1 MDAKALLKA
10 SKLSSKRIDHPH
22 IKYNSLGKIS
32 CIVCGVPIKSE
43 ITWKAHIL
51 SKTHK
56 ENAARGTD
64 VLKRIH
70 EQVKSH
76 VLPAKQSKL
85 EDVKS
90 TIKDV
95 ESSDSKPQEVE
106 FKVPDVPNKEKPKKE
121 EKDEEVQKG
130 VLPEGFF
137 DDARKDAE
145 ARHVPFRDKMDEE
158 MEAFQ
163 RELGVLNQESEQIL
177 EKDNE
182 EMVVARNLA
191 EVDKQIAMWEKV
203 HELELLKEANLARK
217 KIVKSEDAANGNKVE
232 EVDEDDS
239 DIDEDELNDFR
250 FRSGVR

>member
-1 MDAKALLKA
+1 MDARALLKA
-10 SKLSSKRIDHPH
+10 SKLGSRRIEHPH

-64 VLKRIH
+64 ALKRIH
-70 EQVKSH
+70 DQVKSRD
-76 VLPAKQSKL
+76 LPAKRPKV
-85 EDVKS
+85 EVVNKTMADF
-90 TIKDV
+90 
-95 ESSDSKPQEVE
+95 ESSGSELKGSE
-106 FKVPDVPNKEKPKKE
+106 FKIPDVPHEEKPKKE
-121 EKDEEVQKG
+121 EKTEEVQKG

-163 RELGVLNQESEQIL
+163 KELGALNQESDQIL

-191 EVDKQIAMWEKV
+191 EVDKQMAMWEKV
-203 HELELLKEANLARK
+203 HELELLKEAHLARK
-217 KIVKSEDAANGNKVE
+217 KIVKSDDAPNVKE
-232 EVDEDDS
+232 EAEIDEDDS

-250 FRSGVR
+250 FRASVR